1 MFIKQLSVF
10 VENSAGSLQHIVD
23 TLGEKHINIRALSI
37 ADTTEFGILRLIVDD
52 AEKAAAAL
60 REIGVISKVS
70 EVIAAAID
78 DHAGGLARV
87 TRLITDAGINMEYA
101 YAFLGRNAGKAL
113 LVIKASDEVIAE
125 KVLREAGIALAAAED
140 L

>member
-10 VENSAGSLQHIVD
+10 VENSEGNLQNIVD

-70 EVIAAAID
+70 DVIAAAIED
-78 DHAGGLARV
+78 CAFAWCGHLTDLYLPDSPCMIAATAFKECVELGDPL
-87 TRLITDAGINMEYA
+87 RLVS
-101 YAFLGRNAGKAL
+101 L
-113 LVIKASDEVIAE
+113 
-125 KVLREAGIALAAAED
+125 EAV
-140 L
+140 

>member
-10 VENSAGSLQHIVD
+10 VENSEGNLQNIVD

-70 EVIAAAID
+70 DVIAAAIED
-78 DHAGGLARV
+78 CAGGLARV
-87 TRLITDAGINMEYA
+87 TKLITDAGINIEYA

-113 LVIKASDEVIAE
+113 LPG
-125 KVLREAGIALAAAED
+125 R
-140 L
+140 

>member
-10 VENSAGSLQHIVD
+10 VENSEGNLQNIVD

-52 AEKAAAAL
+52 AERAAAAL

-70 EVIAAAID
+70 DVIAAAIED
-78 DHAGGLARV
+78 CAGGLARV
-87 TRLITDAGINMEYA
+87 TKLITDAGINIEYA

-125 KVLREAGIALAAAED
+125 KVLREAGITLAAAEE